1 MLATTAYDGREM
13 KSQLWGN
20 ESPEWGIEAMV
31 AMINDEEKLIEA
43 IKEEI
48 SKRDA
53 VMSSDPPPSS
63 I

>member
-1 MLATTAYDGREM
+1 M

-20 ESPEWGIEAMV
+20 ETPEWGIEAMV
-31 AMINDEEKLIEA
+31 AVINDEEKLIEA

-48 SKRDA
+48 SKRKA
-53 VMSSDPPPSS
+53 VMSSDSPSS

>member
-1 MLATTAYDGREM
+1 M

-48 SKRDA
+48 WKRKA
-53 VMSSDPPPSS
+53 VMSSDSPSS

>member
-1 MLATTAYDGREM
+1 LATTAYDGREM

-48 SKRDA
+48 WKRKA
-53 VMSSDPPPSS
+53 VMSSDSPSS

>member
-1 MLATTAYDGREM
+1 M
-13 KSQLWGN
+13 KSQLLGN
-20 ESPEWGIEAMV
+20 ETPEWGIEAMV

-48 SKRDA
+48 GKRKA
-53 VMSSDPPPSS
+53 VMTSDSPSS